1 MASQAQSAQTATDV
15 GALAQQSFQQRTL
28 FNDALR
34 RFRHNRVAVAGA
46 LVIALVAIAG
56 VFAPILAPHSP
67 YTLGLGG
74 EYAPP
79 SWEHP
84 LGTDELGRDIL
95 SRIMFGA
102 RYALG
107 LSLVAVS
114 LAAVLGILLG
124 LITGFVGGWLDTVV
138 MRMVDVMLAFPTFL
152 LGLAL
157 VTFAGPSVR
166 NVALV
171 LAISHLPRYVRLVRG
186 IVLAQMQ
193 REFIEA
199 ARVAGGSTFKIVT
212 RHLLPNSLDPLIVYA
227 SLDLGVIITA
237 LAGLSFL
244 GVGIQP
250 PTPDWGV
257 MLTSARQNLYI
268 APWTAIFPGLAISIT
283 VIAFNFVG
291 DGFRDALDPRM
302 RR

>member
-28 FNDALR
+28 FNDAFR

-79 SWEHP
+79 GWGHP

-186 IVLAQMQ
+186 IVLAQKQ

>member
-28 FNDALR
+28 FNDAFR